1 MSGIEIDG
9 FEDWEEYVQSMT
21 LTEND
26 KRTAMK
32 SAIEPIKEEVANNT
46 PVKTKKLQ
54 KSIKTQVKKEDFAI
68 AGIVRMG
75 KFYDRFQEFGTSQQK
90 ANVGFFERAVNKSRG
105 RAIGILARE
114 LLDKAK

>member
-9 FEDWEEYVQSMT
+9 FKDLEEYVQSMT

-46 PVKTKKLQ
+46 PVKTKNYRSPLKHKL
-54 KSIKTQVKKEDFAI
+54 KK
-68 AGIVRMG
+68 
-75 KFYDRFQEFGTSQQK
+75 K
-90 ANVGFFERAVNKSRG
+90 
-105 RAIGILARE
+105 IL
-114 LLDKAK
+114 L